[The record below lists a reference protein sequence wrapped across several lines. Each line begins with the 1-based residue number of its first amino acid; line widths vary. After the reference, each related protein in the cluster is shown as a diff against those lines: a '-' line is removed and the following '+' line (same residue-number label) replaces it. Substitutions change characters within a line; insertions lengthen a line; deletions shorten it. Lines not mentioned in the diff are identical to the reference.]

1 MSARRLVRPIS
12 TEMKF
17 GAHVS
22 IAGGI
27 ENAPLRARQLGCE
40 CFQMFTRSPRGG
52 SPPALEDRL
61 LEAFFLNCSEV
72 SISDYFVH
80 TPYFIN
86 LASGKEDL
94 REKSVALVREE
105 LERSSA
111 LGARYVMTH
120 IGSAKGLERDAAT
133 DNVVD
138 SLLRVLDGYGGTTQ
152 LLLENTAGQGY
163 TMGASFEEISLLL
176 RRVAYDDLGVC
187 MDTAHMFA
195 SGYDIRTREGVGE
208 LVESVGAAFAPGTV
222 KLVHA
227 NDSKAEF
234 NSSKDRHEHVGEGKI
249 GIECFSAM
257 VGNPFFEDLDM
268 IVEMPPPEVSRDIE
282 VLKGLRDGG
291 T

>member
-1 MSARRLVRPIS
+1 MSARRLVRPVS

-61 LEAFFLNCSEV
+61 LEAFFLNCSEA
-72 SISDYFVH
+72 SISDYYVH

-86 LASGKEDL
+86 LASGKDDL

-120 IGSAKGLERDAAT
+120 IGSAKGLEGDAAT

-138 SLLRVLDGYGGTTQ
+138 SILRVLDGYGGTTK
-152 LLLENTAGQGY
+152 LLLENK
-163 TMGASFEEISLLL
+163 
-176 RRVAYDDLGVC
+176 
-187 MDTAHMFA
+187 AH
-195 SGYDIRTREGVGE
+195 DITP
-208 LVESVGAAFAPGTV
+208 L
-222 KLVHA
+222 
-227 NDSKAEF
+227 
-234 NSSKDRHEHVGEGKI
+234 
-249 GIECFSAM
+249 
-257 VGNPFFEDLDM
+257 
-268 IVEMPPPEVSRDIE
+268 
-282 VLKGLRDGG
+282 
-291 T
+291 